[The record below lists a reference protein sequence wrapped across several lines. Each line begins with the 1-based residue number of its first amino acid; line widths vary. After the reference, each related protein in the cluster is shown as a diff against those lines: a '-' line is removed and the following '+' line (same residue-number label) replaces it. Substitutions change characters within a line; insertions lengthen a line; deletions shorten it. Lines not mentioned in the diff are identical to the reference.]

1 MSTVNILVIEDDP
14 ATQAALRQVLDA
26 EEWRVEVVTAPD
38 TALQVLASG
47 DWTLVV
53 ASVGTTGLSG
63 ALYRILKALSE
74 TREESARQESE
85 SRRIRVL
92 FLIPEAG
99 AGTAQP
105 QMERDHLQYVLKP
118 FNFHDILEKVSDLL
132 VDAGAIP
139 QSIRQVRR
147 EAGVRRIDAGRRMF
161 GKGNANRNTQ
171 MFATRA
177 DYSDYTMTEEEVTEF
192 ERLEDEQF
200 RRKKK
205 DLKDL
210 GSGR

>member
-1 MSTVNILVIEDDP
+1 MNTVNILVIEDDP
-14 ATQAALRQVLDA
+14 ATQAALRQVLGA
-26 EEWRVEVVTAPD
+26 EEWRVDAVTAAD
-38 TALQVLASG
+38 TALRVLASG

-74 TREESARQESE
+74 TREESAGQESG

-161 GKGNANRNTQ
+161 GKANANRNTQ
-171 MFATRA
+171 MFANRA
-177 DYSDYTMTEEEVTEF
+177 DYSDYTMTEEEVTDF
-192 ERLEDEQF
+192 ERLEVEHI

-205 DLKDL
+205 DIKDL

>member
-14 ATQAALRQVLDA
+14 ATQAALRQVLAA

-47 DWTLVV
+47 DWTLVL
-53 ASVGTTGLSG
+53 ASVGTMGLSG
-63 ALYRILKALSE
+63 TLYRILKALSE
-74 TREESARQESE
+74 TREESAPQESG

-92 FLIPEAG
+92 FLVPEAG

-105 QMERDHLQYVLKP
+105 QLERDHLQYVLKP

-161 GKGNANRNTQ
+161 GKANANRNTQ
-171 MFATRA
+171 MFANRA

-192 ERLEDEQF
+192 ERLEDERI

-205 DLKDL
+205 DITDL

>member
-1 MSTVNILVIEDDP
+1 MSTVNILVVEDDP
-14 ATQAALRQVLDA
+14 ATQAALRQVLAA
-26 EEWRVEVVTAPD
+26 EEWRVEVVTAAD

-47 DWTLVV
+47 DWTLVL
-53 ASVGTTGLSG
+53 ASVGTMGLSG

-74 TREESARQESE
+74 AREESG

-92 FLIPEAG
+92 FLVPEAG

-105 QMERDHLQYVLKP
+105 QLERDHLQYVLKP

-171 MFATRA
+171 MFANRT
-177 DYSDYTMTEEEVTEF
+177 DYSDYSMTEEEVTEF
-192 ERLEDEQF
+192 ERLEAEQI

-205 DLKDL
+205 DIKDL